1 MLLRYLFFVLLVCCQ
16 YTVTTA
22 QCTALGQN
30 PSTAFPVCGTA
41 DFIQN
46 TVPICSSRVIPT
58 RCTGAANYEDKNP
71 FWYKFTCFS
80 PGSLGLVITPF
91 DLGDDYD
98 WQIFDITGRN
108 PDEVFTN
115 PSLTVTYNWSGRT
128 GITGASSA
136 GSGLF
141 NCGGTGFPTFN
152 SMLTLQQDHEYLLL
166 ISHFTNS
173 QSGYTLSFT
182 GGTASITDPA
192 EPSLKLA
199 LVGCDGVQIKVGLSK
214 KMKCNSLSAD
224 GTDFSILPAA
234 ASVISSNSNSC
245 NNGFDLDSLALVL
258 SNPLP
263 PGNYTLTINNGS
275 DGNTLLDNCKK
286 DIPPGSTLPFTVL
299 PVQPTPLDSITTV
312 KCSPDSIQL
321 VFKKPM
327 RCSSIASDGSDF
339 VLTGPQ
345 SISITAAAGKCNAAN
360 ISEIIILKLS
370 APITRAGNYT
380 VRLKTGTDGNTLVDE
395 CGRETPANSQ
405 KNFIAFDTV
414 NADFNYQIQNAC
426 RENTIVCA
434 HDGRNQVNKW
444 NWLFDETGTSN
455 IQNPVFVSKKY
466 GERKIKLSVSNGVC
480 SDSTSTTINLNNE
493 VRAAFTIPALLCPED
508 TARFTD
514 KSVGKIISW
523 SWSFGDNT
531 FSNDQSPLPKL
542 YPKLGVEKDY
552 TVRLIVQNT
561 ANCLDTIA
569 GKIRIVKTCFI
580 AVPTGFSPN
589 GDQNNDYLQP
599 LNAYKADNLEF
610 RVYNRQ
616 GKMVFQTKDPTRKW
630 DGSINGQPQ
639 RPGVYVWTLSY
650 VNRDTKKYISEKGS
664 TILIR

>member
-1 MLLRYLFFVLLVCCQ
+1 MFLRYSIFILLGCCQ
-16 YTVTTA
+16 YATTKA
-22 QCTALGQN
+22 QCTTLGQN
-30 PSTAFPVCGTA
+30 PATAFPVCGTA
-41 DFIQN
+41 DFTQN

-58 RCTGAANYEDKNP
+58 RCTGPEDYEDKNP

-80 PGSLGLVITPF
+80 PGTLGFVIIPF

-115 PSLTVTYNWSGRT
+115 LSLTVTYNWSGRT
-128 GITGASSA
+128 GQTGASST
-136 GSGLF
+136 GTGLF

-173 QSGYTLSFT
+173 QSGYTLSFK

-192 EPSLKLA
+192 IPSLKSA
-199 LVGCDGVQIKVGLSK
+199 RASCDGTQIKVGLSK
-214 KMKCNSLSAD
+214 KMKCNSLAANGS
-224 GTDFSILPAA
+224 DFSLSPAA
-234 ASVISSNSNSC
+234 ASVTIASSNSC
-245 NNGFDLDSLALVL
+245 NIGFDLDSLTLTL

-263 PGNYTLTINNGS
+263 PGNYTLTINNGN
-275 DGNTLLDNCKK
+275 DGNTLLDNCKE
-286 DIPPGSTLPFTVL
+286 DIPPGSSLPFTVL
-299 PVQPTPLDSITTV
+299 SLQPTPLDSITPV

-321 VFKKPM
+321 VFKKPI
-327 RCSSIASDGSDF
+327 RCSAIASDGSDF
-339 VLTGPQ
+339 VITGPQ
-345 SISITAAAGKCNAAN
+345 SLSITSAAGKCNADNVSN
-360 ISEIIILKLS
+360 IINLKLS
-370 APITRAGNYT
+370 APITRAGTYT
-380 VRLKTGTDGNTLVDE
+380 IRLKTGTDGNVLVDE
-395 CGRETPANSQ
+395 CGQETPANSQ
-405 KNFIAFDTV
+405 KSFFGFDTV
-414 NADFNYQIQNAC
+414 NAAFNYQIQNAC
-426 RENTIVCA
+426 RENTIVCT
-434 HDGRNQVNKW
+434 HDGRNEVNKW
-444 NWLFDETGTSN
+444 NWVFDVTAISSN
-455 IQNPVFVSKKY
+455 QNPVFTSRKY
-466 GERKIKLSVSNGVC
+466 GEKKLTLSVSNGVC
-480 SDSTSTTINLNNE
+480 SDAAAATINLDNE
-493 VRAAFTIPALLCPED
+493 LRAAFAIPALLCPED

-514 KSVGKIISW
+514 KSIGKIISW
-523 SWSFGDNT
+523 AWSFGDNS

-561 ANCLDTIA
+561 ANCQDTIA

-610 RVYNRQ
+610 KVYNRQ
-616 GKMVFQTKDPTRKW
+616 GKMVFQTKDWTRKW
-630 DGSINGQPQ
+630 DGTINGQAQ

-650 VNRDTKKYISEKGS
+650 INRDTKKYFFEKGS
-664 TILIR
+664 TVLIR